1 MTSILA
7 KQKVSKRSLTLN
19 KSFILSLTFHLFL
32 VFGITFTTFY
42 TIPVLEN
49 SPIINVKFANS
60 SQDVIGYDGFQQN
73 ESLPNEEGLESMQN
87 IVPQKNSYQARKVK
101 KLESN
106 SLVNTEEAVY
116 LNLWQRNIE
125 SIGDEKKNIKGL
137 DLLGKVRFSG
147 TNGNFRS
154 VWALY
159 TENDNWAPVEDINEL
174 KKHVFPSL
182 QYDIVPDLVHS
193 FSLDEHM
200 ARFVAAKIARQV
212 NPGPWEKSMP
222 LSGHNLISRL

>member
-32 VFGITFTTFY
+32 VFGITLTAFY
-42 TIPVLEN
+42 RIPVLEN

-73 ESLPNEEGLESMQN
+73 ESLPIEEGLESMEN

-125 SIGDEKKNIKGL
+125 SIGDEIIASA
-137 DLLGKVRFSG
+137 DIEYIDSKVQVMA
-147 TNGNFRS
+147 TI
-154 VWALY
+154 
-159 TENDNWAPVEDINEL
+159 D
-174 KKHVFPSL
+174 
-182 QYDIVPDLVHS
+182 S
-193 FSLDEHM
+193 F
-200 ARFVAAKIARQV
+200 
-212 NPGPWEKSMP
+212 G
-222 LSGHNLISRL
+222 NLIKSEVLVSSGNIALDKMALNILIEAAPFAPFDQKMLNEYSVLEIVRDWNFSPK